1 MFCHN
6 LFGSRGFRNL
16 LVIGAAAALASPAL
30 SSGYTKIS
38 YNGDGTRTARISYA
52 DLDLSS
58 PDGQRELNKR
68 VKSAVSRI
76 CAEPGAIPSEV
87 QACRMSASSA
97 TRPQVL
103 AAVERSQ
110 TRLAL
115 AKPSR

>member
-1 MFCHN
+1 MFRK
-6 LFGSRGFRNL
+6 LFNSHGIRNL
-16 LVIGAAAALASPAL
+16 LIIGAAASLASPAL

-58 PDGQRELNKR
+58 PDGQRELDKR

-76 CAEPGAIPSEV
+76 CAQPAAIPSEV
-87 QACRMSASSA
+87 HACRANASQA

-110 TRLAL
+110 VRLAM
-115 AKPSR
+115 ATPRR